1 MSAAINIRQIACEA
15 LSEVTQSQQSL
26 STVIPKYSE
35 FIPEKDQSLFQELL
49 FGCCRWYFYLD
60 KQCQSYLKK
69 PLHRNE
75 FNARNLL
82 IIGAYQLQFMR
93 IPAHAAI
100 NETVAASDADSL
112 QSSNFKNLINAVLRN
127 ISRSQEEQAEL
138 PTTANTESFPLW
150 MREKLQHN
158 WPEFIESILRE
169 SNARPPMTLRVNIQK
184 NAREEYFKR
193 LEEAGIEASPSE
205 FSSRGLTLSQPQ
217 DVKNLPGFADG
228 CVSVQDEAAQLC
240 TDLLDLKTGHRVLDA
255 CAAPG
260 GKTCAILEQHPNLDV
275 HALDHDKKRLQRVS
289 ENLSRL
295 GLNATIHHAPAEQTE
310 QWWDQTPFD
319 RILLD
324 APCSATGVIRRH
336 PDIKLL
342 RKQEDLKNLA
352 DLQLELLKRLWPCL
366 KEGGILLY
374 ATCSI
379 FPQENSRV
387 IERFLKQQPDVRLN
401 TIDAAWGIDTGYGR
415 QLFPQNF
422 GHDGF
427 FYAQLTKTA

>member
-15 LSEVTQSQQSL
+15 LSEVTQNQQSL
-26 STVIPKYSE
+26 STVIPKYFE
-35 FIPEKDQSLFQELL
+35 FIAEKDQSLFQELL

-82 IIGAYQLQFMR
+82 VLGAYQLQFMR

-100 NETVAASDADSL
+100 NETVAAADTDAL

-127 ISRSQEEQAEL
+127 ISRNQEEQAEL
-138 PTTANTESFPLW
+138 PSTATSESFPLW

-158 WPEFIESILRE
+158 WPDYADDIIRE
-169 SNARPPMTLRVNIQK
+169 SNARPPMTLRVNVQK
-184 NAREEYFKR
+184 NSRDDYLKLLNDAE
-193 LEEAGIEASPSE
+193 IESSASE
-205 FSSRGLTLSQPQ
+205 FSSRGITLSQPQ
-217 DVKNLPGFADG
+217 DVKTLPGFADG
-228 CVSVQDEAAQLC
+228 CISVQDEAAQLC
-240 TDLLDLKTGHRVLDA
+240 TDLLDLKPNLRVLDA

-260 GKTCAILEQHPNLDV
+260 GKTCAILEQEPSIDV
-275 HALDHDKKRLQRVS
+275 HALDHDKKRLQRVE

-295 GLNATIHHAPAEQTE
+295 ELEATIHHAPAEQTE
-310 QWWDQTPFD
+310 QWWDQTLFD

-352 DLQLELLKRLWPCL
+352 DLQLQLLKSLWPCL

-387 IERFLKQQPDVRLN
+387 IERFLKQQPDAKLN
-401 TIDAAWGIDTGYGR
+401 KIDATWGIDTGFGQ